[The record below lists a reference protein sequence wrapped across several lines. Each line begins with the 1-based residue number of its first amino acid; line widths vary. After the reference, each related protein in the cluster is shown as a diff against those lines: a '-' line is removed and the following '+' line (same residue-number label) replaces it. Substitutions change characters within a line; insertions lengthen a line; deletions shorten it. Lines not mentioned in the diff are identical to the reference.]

1 MARCGCDATF
11 CFDYNISIPST
22 PIPPLTNKFRG
33 YVAWWCI
40 SITNMEP
47 SCIFGGMFNSSNC
60 DGINFSWFTTYF
72 GLLRKPSLVIFLK
85 IPLDLGLRL
94 SKGLAKILC
103 LEKVALPD
111 HDWLNWFL
119 FIFLDIQIIL
129 GMVQLPYSFQVQEY
143 GSRQMHIQ
151 ALNIWTKAGKKAAP
165 SHYHNVT
172 IYHQGR

>member
-11 CFDYNISIPST
+11 CFAYNISIPST

-72 GLLRKPSLVIFLK
+72 GQWRKPSFVIFLK
-85 IPLDLGLRL
+85 IRNEFQIWELYQANQANQAQQL
-94 SKGLAKILC
+94 KQFFKALC
-103 LEKVALPD
+103 LSILRSFYLRDLISIIFSEIWGMKLHNDTEHVSEVCEVLKSTLKWPRNEEKYLVLTS
-111 HDWLNWFL
+111 
-119 FIFLDIQIIL
+119 
-129 GMVQLPYSFQVQEY
+129 G
-143 GSRQMHIQ
+143 
-151 ALNIWTKAGKKAAP
+151 
-165 SHYHNVT
+165 
-172 IYHQGR
+172 